1 MIKNQYSTCNRLKK
15 INLIKEIILKLSIKF
30 IINLPF
36 KMVFNVLIQYKFLF
50 IFILYK
56 ARLMV
61 TFGNKNAKKNLNTFN
76 IFEAV
81 ESWPDVSILIN
92 NSTNDQIMSKKA
104 ATLKIINKTIK
115 LIISDLKMKD
125 VR

>member
-81 ESWPDVSILIN
+81 ES
-92 NSTNDQIMSKKA
+92 
-104 ATLKIINKTIK
+104 
-115 LIISDLKMKD
+115 
-125 VR
+125 